1 MEKPEFRRDLCWDQ
15 YTLGGA
21 PAGATWQTSFPVCS
35 GVYSVQCQSTEMFEG
50 ALY

>member
-1 MEKPEFRRDLCWDQ
+1 MEKLEFRWELRWDQ

-35 GVYSVQCQSTEMFEG
+35 GVYSMQCQSTEDV
-50 ALY
+50 